1 MGLRD
6 MKTVSINEAKANLS
20 RLIQK
25 ASRGEEIVIARGN
38 APVVRLVPIGAASG
52 RRRLGTLKGKLVVG
66 KKLFEALPRQEL
78 DPSVVK
84 DARSGRHAVNVLR
97 RRRPSCR
104 RESEAV
110 NSC

>member
-25 ASRGEEIVIARGN
+25 ACRGEEIVIARGN

-52 RRRLGTLKGKLVVG
+52 RRKLGTLKGKLVVG
-66 KKLFEALPRQEL
+66 KKFFEALPRQEL
-78 DPSVVK
+78 DPWEGC
-84 DARSGRHAVNVLR
+84 AFRSGTRLTCYGSDGLR
-97 RRRPSCR
+97 VDANRKL
-104 RESEAV
+104 
-110 NSC
+110 